1 MRILICASEITP
13 YFKNSYGALVAHGH
27 ELLVMHQ
34 DSNFTKRESAH
45 FADSEEL
52 QFLNISELR
61 IVNISRACRN
71 FLPELVIVP
80 ALFRFKFVG
89 ITLLT
94 SGKKVLISDTFW
106 HGTVKQ
112 RFLLA
117 VGKNVI
123 RRIFDFAFVP
133 GSIQVDFM
141 LRLGFKKEMIF
152 QGLYA
157 VPLGKVTPDSIVGED
172 KSLLFIGRLVHE
184 KNVSN
189 MVDGY
194 MEYRKLVQNPYN
206 LKIAGSGPLLG
217 NLTNLPGVI
226 LLGYVDNDDLP
237 SLIQDSVVLL
247 LMSEFE
253 PWGVVVSEAIANARP
268 VICSI
273 ACGSSADLVV
283 NEMNG
288 YVLESTST
296 SEISSA
302 LVKFHELKPAQLI
315 SMANHSISIA
325 TDFGKNDWVS
335 TMQGIERCIS

>member
-1 MRILICASEITP
+1 MRILICASEVTP

-45 FADSEEL
+45 FADREEL

-61 IVNISRACRN
+61 IANISHECRN

-80 ALFRFKFVG
+80 ALLRFKFVI

-106 HGTVKQ
+106 HGSVKQ

-123 RRIFDFAFVP
+123 TRFFDFAFVP
-133 GSIQVDFM
+133 GSRQVNFM
-141 LRLGFKKEMIF
+141 LRLGFKKEKIF

-157 VPLGKVTPDSIVGED
+157 VPLGKVTPDSIVGEN

-184 KNVSN
+184 KNISN

-194 MEYRKLVQNPYN
+194 MQYRKLVQNPYN

-217 NLTNLPGVI
+217 NLKNLPGVI
-226 LLGYVDNDDLP
+226 PLGYVDNDDLP
-237 SLIQDSVVLL
+237 RLIHDSVVLL
-247 LMSEFE
+247 LISKYE

-283 NEMNG
+283 NDMNG
-288 YVLESTST
+288 YVLESIST

-302 LVKFHELKPAQLI
+302 LVKFHKLKPAQLI
-315 SMANHSISIA
+315 SMAGHSISIA
-325 TDFGKNDWVS
+325 TNFGKNDWVS
-335 TMQGIERCIS
+335 TIQEIETCIS